1 MDKLISI
8 VLPTYNGSKF
18 IRTSIDSCLKQTYTH
33 FELIIVNDCS
43 TDDTEEIVKSYDDA
57 RIVYLKNEINQRL
70 PKSLNIGFSRAKGE
84 FFTWTSD
91 DNYFADDA
99 LEKMLKEMEATS
111 ADLVCAPYHTIDED
125 NRITGSREVGPL
137 ENILLDNIVKAC
149 FLYKRE
155 VHETLGGYQP
165 NLFLV
170 EDYDF
175 WIRTVFQGFRLS
187 FLKEKLYYYRFHEAS
202 LTESRRKDI
211 ARALYHLL
219 DSHIPN
225 FINST
230 QERFVTAE
238 VYLRMAKTATG
249 IPGLNS
255 KKYLKAAVKENFF
268 IVYNNIFMKTAA
280 KAIFKNI

>member
-18 IRTSIDSCLKQTYTH
+18 IRASIDSCLKQTYIH

-43 TDDTEEIVKSYDDA
+43 TDDTEQIVKSYDDP
-57 RIVYLKNEINQRL
+57 RIVYVKNETNQRL

-91 DNYFADDA
+91 DNYFAEDA
-99 LEKMLKEMEATS
+99 LEKMMKEMEATS
-111 ADLVCAPYHTIDED
+111 ADLVYAPYYTIDED
-125 NRITGSREVGPL
+125 NSITGSREVGPMG
-137 ENILLDNIVKAC
+137 NILLDNIVKAC
-149 FLYKRE
+149 FLYKRK

-175 WIRTVFQGFRLS
+175 WIRTVFQGFILS
-187 FLKEKLYYYRFHEAS
+187 FLKEKLYYYRFHEDS

-219 DSHIPN
+219 DTHIPK
-225 FINST
+225 FINSK

-238 VYLRMAKTATG
+238 VYLRLAKTATG
-249 IPGLNS
+249 IPELNS
-255 KKYLKAAVKENFF
+255 KRYLKAAVKENFF
-268 IVYNNIFMKTAA
+268 IVFNNIFIKTAA
-280 KAIFKNI
+280 KNLFM

>member
-1 MDKLISI
+1 MNKLISI

-18 IRTSIDSCLKQTYTH
+18 IRASIDSCLKQTYTH

-125 NRITGSREVGPL
+125 NRITGSREIGPL

-149 FLYKRE
+149 FLYKRK

-175 WIRTVFQGFRLS
+175 WIRTVFQGFKLS

-219 DSHIPN
+219 DTHIPK

-238 VYLRMAKTATG
+238 VYLRQAKTATG

-255 KKYLKAAVKENFF
+255 KRYLKAAVKENFF
-268 IVYNNIFMKTAA
+268 IVSNKTFIKTAA

>member
-18 IRTSIDSCLKQTYTH
+18 IRASIDSCLKQTYTH

-149 FLYKRE
+149 FLYKRK

-219 DSHIPN
+219 DIHIPK

-268 IVYNNIFMKTAA
+268 IVFNNIFIKTAA
-280 KAIFKNI
+280 KNLFM